1 MSKENTI
8 TKIEYKKFRQLYQNG
23 KFDLLA
29 IADKYMDID
38 GFTVKP
44 GMMVYQAR
52 NKGHRDIF
60 FVAFG
65 YDFNSRDFVYG
76 WLIFGTNHY
85 LNTNMLRVYQFRG
98 FKDAVEES
106 KDLLKR
112 MAFEKACKE
121 ADSKAAQ
128 GIRLGALNGELDLT
142 DVVPGDRC
150 NNGGEYG
157 FYTSLQSTEH
167 PGVFWR
173 WTWTTCDFDRCDTT
187 GYEGGEYVVY
197 TQAELDAAIEESE
210 AIKAAGSLYGDNYYD
225 DDDDYDDDDNYY
237 DDDDDE

>member
-8 TKIEYKKFRQLYQNG
+8 TKIQYKKFRQLYCNG

-29 IADKYMDID
+29 IASKYMELD

-44 GMMVYQAR
+44 GMMIYQAR
-52 NKGHRDIF
+52 NKGHKDVF

-65 YDFNSRDFVYG
+65 PDFNCRGFVYG
-76 WLIFGTNHY
+76 WLIFGPDHF
-85 LNTNMLRVYQFRG
+85 LNTNMLREYQFRG

-106 KDLLKR
+106 KDLLKKLE
-112 MAFEKACKE
+112 FESACKE
-121 ADSKAAQ
+121 ADMKADQ
-128 GIRLGALNGELDLT
+128 GMRLGTIDGEELELT

-157 FYTSLQSTEH
+157 FYTCLQPTEH

-173 WTWTTCDFDRCDTT
+173 WTWTTCDFDKCDTS
-187 GYEGGEYVVY
+187 GYEGGEYAVY

-210 AIKAAGSLYGDNYYD
+210 AIKAAGSLYGGYC
-225 DDDDYDDDDNYY
+225 DDYDEYYY